1 MTWNNL
7 VRPSLSFFIWNTE
20 IIVIQFSCSVNS
32 LRFHELQHT
41 RPPCPSPAPGV
52 YPNLCPLS
60 QWCHPTISSSVI
72 PFSSCPQSFPA
83 SGSFPMSQLFT
94 SGGQNW
100 ALKNQC
106 FWTVVLEKTL
116 ESPLYSKEIKSV
128 NPKGNQSW
136 IFIEKTDAE
145 AELQYFGHLMQRTDS
160 LGKILM
166 LGKSE
171 GRRRRG
177 RQRMRWLHGITD
189 SMDMSLSKLWE
200 LVMDRKAWPAAVH
213 GVAKSRMLLRDW
225 TELTVPLWQL

>member
-1 MTWNNL
+1 MYPTWVSMTWNNL

-20 IIVIQFSCSVNS
+20 IVVIQFSCSVMSDS

-60 QWCHPTISSSVI
+60 RWCHPTISSSVV

-83 SGSFPMSQLFT
+83 SGSFPVSQLFT

-100 ALKNQC
+100 VLKNRC

-116 ESPLYSKEIKSV
+116 ESPLDCKEIKSV
-128 NPKGNQSW
+128 NPKGNQPW

-145 AELQYFGHLMQRTDS
+145 AETPIFWPPDAKNWLIGKDPDAGEDWRREEKGATEDEMVGWHHWLNGH
-160 LGKILM
+160 
-166 LGKSE
+166 E
-171 GRRRRG
+171 F
-177 RQRMRWLHGITD
+177 
-189 SMDMSLSKLWE
+189 E
-200 LVMDRKAWPAAVH
+200 
-213 GVAKSRMLLRDW
+213 
-225 TELTVPLWQL
+225 